1 MTEPL
6 ISSTLYH
13 LLIYAWIGLALVIFF
28 VLLKVTAPYGRHV
41 ASQWGPQI
49 SDRLGWFLMEVPVL
63 IVLYSFIIPVWRNL
77 DLEVLIMVGLFSLHY
92 IHRTFIYPFRLHT
105 RRKAIPLLIVCS
117 GILFNIVN
125 GFMLGYFF
133 AYLENYPTFWFADPR
148 FIIGIIIFFIG
159 LSINWRADTRL
170 IHLRKPH
177 ETHYVIPR
185 GWLFEKISCPNHFG
199 ELIEW
204 LGYAILCWNLPALA
218 FFIWTAANLVPRALS
233 HHKWYRTKFN
243 DYPPTRKAVL
253 PYFI

>member
-6 ISSTLYH
+6 ISPELYQW
-13 LLIYAWIGLALVIFF
+13 LIYAWIGLAVVVFF

-41 ASQWGPQI
+41 AAQWGPQI
-49 SDRLGWFLMEVPVL
+49 GDRLGWFLMEVPVL
-63 IVLYSFIIPVWRNL
+63 IVLYSFIIPVWHNL
-77 DLEVLIMVGLFSLHY
+77 DLEVLIMIGLFSLHY

-105 RRKAIPLLIVCS
+105 RGKYIPILIVCS
-117 GILFNIVN
+117 GMLFNIVN
-125 GFMLGYFF
+125 GFLLGYFF

-148 FIIGIIIFFIG
+148 FIIGVIVFFIG
-159 LSINWRADTRL
+159 LYINWRADTRL

-204 LGYAILCWNLPALA
+204 LGYAILCWSMPAFT
-218 FFIWTAANLVPRALS
+218 FFIWTAANLIPRAIS
-233 HHKWYRTKFN
+233 HHKWYRSKFS
-243 DYPPTRKAVL
+243 DYPQTRKAVL